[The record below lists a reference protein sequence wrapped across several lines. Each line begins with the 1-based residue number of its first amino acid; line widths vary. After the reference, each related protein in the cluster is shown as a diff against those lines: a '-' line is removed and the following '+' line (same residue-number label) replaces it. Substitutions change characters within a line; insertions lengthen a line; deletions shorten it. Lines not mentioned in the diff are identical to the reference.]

1 MKLNRM
7 VWAAVAVLA
16 LQGFATATRA
26 SDPDEI
32 VRRLDA
38 LEKEN
43 AALRQRLNRIEHAAT
58 TSKRAAT
65 PVAAS
70 RRNPPQAAELETPG
84 HAPLFLDTRAQ
95 GNGAPDSY
103 KNQVAGIGAW
113 NVAPHFEVSG
123 SLLFLQPGAGNLEY
137 GTLVTPFPIAT
148 PNWANQSL
156 TPGFSPALQDRGS
169 LYAQRVQ
176 RYRPGLDASEYQ
188 HEWVVCW
195 LAQPNGWA
203 ALSDWSGIGDVQGRQ
218 WQRAIRL

>member
-65 PVAAS
+65 PVARAGEIPRKRLNWKHPAM
-70 RRNPPQAAELETPG
+70 RRYSWTP
-84 HAPLFLDTRAQ
+84 ARKATAL
-95 GNGAPDSY
+95 
-103 KNQVAGIGAW
+103 
-113 NVAPHFEVSG
+113 
-123 SLLFLQPGAGNLEY
+123 
-137 GTLVTPFPIAT
+137 PIAT
-148 PNWANQSL
+148 K
-156 TPGFSPALQDRGS
+156 TKSPASAPGTL
-169 LYAQRVQ
+169 
-176 RYRPGLDASEYQ
+176 RPTLRSAVRCCSCNPAPAI
-188 HEWVVCW
+188 W
-195 LAQPNGWA
+195 NM
-203 ALSDWSGIGDVQGRQ
+203 GR
-218 WQRAIRL
+218 W